1 MQNKVFP
8 NSRRLFMADLILLL
22 TKKEK
27 LNVTNIML
35 IALVRLLS
43 VAMCREDGLR
53 LSESIM
59 LVTMLAK

>member
-1 MQNKVFP
+1 MP
-8 NSRRLFMADLILLL
+8 NSRRLFMAALILLL
-22 TKKEK
+22 TKQEK

-35 IALVRLLS
+35 IARVRLLS